1 MSIDSD
7 DSDDFGG
14 MPGLVQPSSNRYT
27 HARKKTPNHMT
38 GINIVGMSEEKGL
51 QKMIAE
57 MEVR

>member
-1 MSIDSD
+1 
-7 DSDDFGG
+7 